1 MRLLACSL
9 LQLPDRCISAAAD
22 CIRQVKHSDGSTEDI
37 NMELSK
43 EELKSVIADM
53 EKANSVVRDLSA

>member
-1 MRLLACSL
+1 
-9 LQLPDRCISAAAD
+9 
-22 CIRQVKHSDGSTEDI
+22 
-37 NMELSK
+37 MELSK